1 MKNLNQEQFYHSSP
15 INFKNGDIV
24 KPIAAGGPDDERGE
38 VAYSAEQP
46 YHAESYLKAHPY
58 ANGPQGQL
66 FGAVYKVEAL
76 DPDEELT
83 RVHAF
88 AGGSGE
94 YKNVPS
100 KEVQSKK
107 GYRVTGV
114 HSYVPYPQNTGS
126 STPLDTI

>member
-1 MKNLNQEQFYHSSP
+1 MKNLNQEQFYHASHV
-15 INFKNGDIV
+15 NFKNGDTV
-24 KPIAAGGPDDERGE
+24 KPIAAGGTDDARGE

-46 YHAESYLKAHPY
+46 YHAESYLKALPY

-66 FGAVYKVEAL
+66 FGAVYTVEAL
-76 DPDEELT
+76 DPDEELK
-83 RVHAF
+83 RVPLF
-88 AGGSGE
+88 AGGSGK
-94 YKNVPS
+94 YRNVPS

-126 STPLDTI
+126 SIPLDTI